1 MLNKLQSNGRS
12 MPEDPTNPDFHVD
25 QKVWKVSDSLT
36 LNLYGGH
43 QCDLSWLA
51 LPSVAP
57 FHLHHL
63 AGKAGRGSA
72 SL

>member
-1 MLNKLQSNGRS
+1 
-12 MPEDPTNPDFHVD
+12 MPEDPTNPNFHVD
-25 QKVWKVSDSLT
+25 WKVWKVWKVSDSLT